1 MNPKLRKFAP
11 IGLFLA
17 LAALLAAVGFFIV
30 QDGWNQ
36 AVQIS
41 LGVAVIGLAAYAAM
55 APDRV
60 RRLFTGRQA
69 RYGSNIIVMSI
80 AFLGIL
86 VVVNFLGYKYT
97 QRWDLTED
105 KEFSLSPETQDVL
118 DSLAEPVKVQAFFQ
132 SGESTTAAQ
141 ELLDKYA
148 FFSNGKLSYEF
159 IDPDS
164 DPAAAEEAGILY
176 YGTIVFSTSQST
188 QLVRQVTESEFTSAL
203 VRLMNP
209 GARGVYFLT
218 RHGEYSIE
226 GSDENSLS
234 LVSDELSAKNFT
246 VNSINLS
253 TMLQIPQDAYVLVI
267 AGLQTSLTEAE
278 IAMIDNYLKGG
289 GALVVLSETPALTNL
304 SGESDLL
311 ASYLAANYGIVLG
324 NDIIVDPVMD
334 STYEEPYWAVSE
346 RFATHAI
353 TSELLYNTFFPT
365 GRSVTTVEAASTLSQ
380 TELILTPEY
389 TWAETDLN
397 TFADQSFELTDGV
410 DLVGPVPI
418 AVAVE
423 DTATDARVVVFGDAE
438 FPLNRYFQGT
448 SGNPSVLVNAVD
460 WAAGEEDLIN
470 LSTKVTTERYLNLNN
485 PYLLGWVTLGSIVIL
500 PGIVIVGGIVA
511 WLIRRKR
518 G

>member
-11 IGLFLA
+11 IGLFVA
-17 LAALLAAVGFFIV
+17 LAAILVAVGLFIV
-30 QDGWNQ
+30 QDAWSQ

-55 APDRV
+55 SPDRV

-69 RYGSNIIVMSI
+69 RYGSNIIIMSI

-86 VVVNFLGYKYT
+86 VVINYLGYKYT

-105 KEFSLSPETQDVL
+105 KEFSLSTETQEVL
-118 DSLAEPVKVQAFFQ
+118 DSLTEPVKAQAFFQ
-132 SGESTTAAQ
+132 SGASTVTAQ

-164 DPAAAEEAGILY
+164 DPAAAQEAGIIY
-176 YGTIVFSTSQST
+176 YGTIVFSTSHSK
-188 QLVRQVTESEFTSAL
+188 QLVQQVTEQEFTSAL

-218 RHGEYSIE
+218 RHGEYPIE

-234 LVSDELSAKNFT
+234 MLVDELTAKNFT
-246 VNSINLS
+246 VDTINLS

-267 AGLQTSLTEAE
+267 AGAQTSLTEAE
-278 IAMIDNYLKGG
+278 ISLLDNYLQAG
-289 GALVVLSETPALTNL
+289 GALVVMSESPVITGLSAE
-304 SGESDLL
+304 DDRL
-311 ASYLAANYGIVLG
+311 ASYMATNYGIVLG
-324 NDIIVDPVMD
+324 DDIIVDPVMA
-334 STYEEPYWAVSE
+334 STYEEAYWAVSE
-346 RFATHAI
+346 RFATHTI
-353 TSELLYNTFFPT
+353 TSELSYNTFFPT
-365 GRSVTTVEAASTLSQ
+365 ARSVSKLEMAAELTQ
-380 TELILTPEY
+380 TELILTPDY
-389 TWAETDLN
+389 TWAETDQN
-397 TFADQSFELTDGV
+397 TYADQSFALTEGEDMA
-410 DLVGPVPI
+410 GPVPV
-418 AVAVE
+418 ALAVE
-423 DTATDARVVVFGDAE
+423 DTASGARIVVFGDAE

-448 SGNPSVLVNAVD
+448 SGNPTVLVNAVN

-470 LSTKVTTERYLNLNN
+470 LSTKVTTERTLNLNN

-500 PGIVIVGGIVA
+500 PGVVVVGGIVA
-511 WLIRRKR
+511 WMIRRKR